1 MDQQREELPRISVDS
16 LHDWERIKASYTDA
30 AMATFETR
38 VASRSEADKKLLR
51 KHLQKFIDRTFEMST
66 ANLRINGRNF
76 EDLNAEEQGGIEP
89 FDEGL
94 DRHIWSLS
102 DQSLQWDGEIAK
114 KRREKPREVHR
125 LMKELLETQQ
135 VVDEAETEEYAQ
147 VVEGDDEIEADSTSS
162 RNHPNNRNGNP
173 WQSVTEAYNE
183 AENVSRKTYAVAE
196 ELQQVRQHSFCLLFV
211 C

>member
-30 AMATFETR
+30 ATATFETR
-38 VASRSEADKKLLR
+38 VASRSEADKNLLR

-135 VVDEAETEEYAQ
+135 VVDEAETEEYAH
-147 VVEGDDEIEADSTSS
+147 VVEGDDEIEADM
-162 RNHPNNRNGNP
+162 
-173 WQSVTEAYNE
+173 TEAYNE

-196 ELQQVRQHSFCLLFV
+196 ELQQCVATQYERSERLKVVTAEVKALKF
-211 C
+211 